1 MAHYISYSFFKNGLY
16 SYILKRELRIG
27 HKEELL
33 YGWEYCKN
41 IEFQADNTAV
51 KNEKYLDPKK
61 WHKQDTT
68 WALSLFG
75 TAIGAGVLFLPINA
89 GSGGLLS
96 LLLITLLAYPVM
108 YYSHRALAKMIYASN
123 SADEGITGTI
133 REYFGNKA
141 SIIFNIVYFVS
152 IYTIVLMYSVALTNT
167 ASSFIVHQLHMSEP
181 PRSILSLVLVLGL
194 IAILNFGQDITV
206 KIMSMLVYPFIASLL
221 FIAISLIPQWN
232 TSMLSF
238 SAVSTASTGTGYL
251 GTIWMILPIIV
262 FSFNHSPMI
271 SSFVMKQRATYG
283 IDATDA
289 KCAQIQKVC
298 YIMTFVVVM
307 FFVWSSTLSLTPN
320 DLKVAKEQNL
330 SILSYL
336 ANELNSPVI
345 TIAAPIIAF
354 VAITKSFLGHYIGAY
369 EVMRD
374 MIIKSS
380 KKRGKDIGEKTV
392 KTMILTFVVLT
403 CWYVAYTNPSIL
415 GIIDA
420 LSGPLVAAILCILP
434 MYAIH
439 KVSVLAKYKGRLSN
453 VFVIIIGIL
462 TVLASIKSLF

>member
-1 MAHYISYSFFKNGLY
+1 MSGNTAEK
-16 SYILKRELRIG
+16 
-27 HKEELL
+27 
-33 YGWEYCKN
+33 
-41 IEFQADNTAV
+41 IEFQAENTSV
-51 KNEKYLDPKK
+51 ENEKYPDPKK

-89 GSGGLLS
+89 GAGGLLS
-96 LLLITLLAYPVM
+96 LLLITILAYPVM
-108 YYSHRALAKMIYASN
+108 YYSHRALAKMIYASK
-123 SADEGITGTI
+123 SAEEGITGTI

-141 SIIFNIVYFVS
+141 SAVFNIVYFVS
-152 IYTIVLMYSVALTNT
+152 IYVIVLMYSVALTNT
-167 ASSFIVHQLHMSEP
+167 ASSFIVNQLHMKEP
-181 PRSILSLVLVLGL
+181 PRAILSLVLVIGL

-206 KIMSMLVYPFIASLL
+206 KVMSTLVYPFIASLL
-221 FIAISLIPQWN
+221 FIAISLIPKWN

-238 SAVSTASTGTGYL
+238 SSVSTGSTGTGYF
-251 GTIWMILPIIV
+251 GTILMILPIIV

-283 IDATDA
+283 IEATDA
-289 KCAQIQKVC
+289 KCAQIQKAC
-298 YIMTFVVVM
+298 YIMTFAVVM

-320 DLKVAKEQNL
+320 DLVMAKKENL

-354 VAITKSFLGHYIGAY
+354 MAITKSFLGHYIGVY

-374 MIIKSS
+374 MVIKSG
-380 KKRGKDIGEKTV
+380 KKRGKDLGEKTV

-403 CWYVAYTNPSIL
+403 CWYVAYANPSIL

-420 LSGPLVAAILCILP
+420 LSGPLVAAILCLLP

-439 KVSVLAKYKGRLSN
+439 KVPVLAKYKGKASN

-462 TVLASIKSLF
+462 TILASVKSLF

>member
-1 MAHYISYSFFKNGLY
+1 MHGNTAKKI
-16 SYILKRELRIG
+16 EL
-27 HKEELL
+27 
-33 YGWEYCKN
+33 
-41 IEFQADNTAV
+41 QAENTAV
-51 KNEKYLDPKK
+51 INEKYLDPKK

-96 LLLITLLAYPVM
+96 LLLITILAFPVM

-123 SADEGITGTI
+123 SAEEGITGTI
-133 REYFGNKA
+133 REYFGRKA
-141 SIIFNIVYFVS
+141 SVIFNIVYFFS

-167 ASSFIVHQLHMSEP
+167 ASSFIVNQLHMKEP
-181 PRSILSLVLVLGL
+181 PRAILSLVLVLGL

-238 SAVSTASTGTGYL
+238 SSVSTVTTGTGYFRM
-251 GTIWMILPIIV
+251 IWMILPIIV
-262 FSFNHSPMI
+262 FSFNHSPII

-283 IDATDA
+283 IATDA
-289 KCAQIQKVC
+289 KSAQIQKVC
-298 YIMTFVVVM
+298 YIMTFSVVM
-307 FFVWSSTLSLTPN
+307 FFVWSSVLSLTPN
-320 DLKVAKEQNL
+320 DLVMAKEQNL

-336 ANELNSPVI
+336 ANELNSPII

-354 VAITKSFLGHYIGAY
+354 VAITKSFLGHYVGAY

-374 MIIKSS
+374 MIIEYS
-380 KKRGKDIGEKTV
+380 KARGKDVKEKTV
-392 KTMILTFVVLT
+392 KTMILVFVVLT
-403 CWYVAYTNPSIL
+403 CWYVAYANPSIL
-415 GIIDA
+415 GLIDT
-420 LSGPLVAAILCILP
+420 LSGPLVAAILCVLP
-434 MYAIH
+434 MYTIR
-439 KVSVLAKYKGRLSN
+439 KVPVLAKYRGKMSN
-453 VFVIIIGIL
+453 VFVIVVGVL
-462 TVLASIKSLF
+462 TVLASIKAFF

>member
-1 MAHYISYSFFKNGLY
+1 
-16 SYILKRELRIG
+16 
-27 HKEELL
+27 
-33 YGWEYCKN
+33 
-41 IEFQADNTAV
+41 
-51 KNEKYLDPKK
+51 
-61 WHKQDTT
+61 
-68 WALSLFG
+68 
-75 TAIGAGVLFLPINA
+75 
-89 GSGGLLS
+89 
-96 LLLITLLAYPVM
+96 
-108 YYSHRALAKMIYASN
+108 
-123 SADEGITGTI
+123 
-133 REYFGNKA
+133 
-141 SIIFNIVYFVS
+141 
-152 IYTIVLMYSVALTNT
+152 MYSVALTNT

-181 PRSILSLVLVLGL
+181 QRSILSLVLVLGL
-194 IAILNFGQDITV
+194 ITILNFGQDITV

-298 YIMTFVVVM
+298 YIMTFAVVM

-380 KKRGKDIGEKTV
+380 KNVGKI
-392 KTMILTFVVLT
+392 
-403 CWYVAYTNPSIL
+403 
-415 GIIDA
+415 
-420 LSGPLVAAILCILP
+420 
-434 MYAIH
+434 
-439 KVSVLAKYKGRLSN
+439 
-453 VFVIIIGIL
+453 
-462 TVLASIKSLF
+462 

>member
-1 MAHYISYSFFKNGLY
+1 MNGNTA
-16 SYILKRELRIG
+16 
-27 HKEELL
+27 
-33 YGWEYCKN
+33 KN

-96 LLLITLLAYPVM
+96 LLLITILAYPVM

-167 ASSFIVHQLHMSEP
+167 ASSFIVHQLHMPEP
-181 PRSILSLVLVLGL
+181 PRAILSLVLVLGL
-194 IAILNFGQDITV
+194 ITILNFGQDITV

-238 SAVSTASTGTGYL
+238 SSVSTVSTGTGYF

-298 YIMTFVVVM
+298 YIMTFAVVM
-307 FFVWSSTLSLTPN
+307 FFVWSSTLSLTPD

-354 VAITKSFLGHYIGAY
+354 VAITKSFLGHY
-369 EVMRD
+369 
-374 MIIKSS
+374 
-380 KKRGKDIGEKTV
+380 
-392 KTMILTFVVLT
+392 
-403 CWYVAYTNPSIL
+403 
-415 GIIDA
+415 
-420 LSGPLVAAILCILP
+420 
-434 MYAIH
+434 
-439 KVSVLAKYKGRLSN
+439 
-453 VFVIIIGIL
+453 
-462 TVLASIKSLF
+462 

>member
-1 MAHYISYSFFKNGLY
+1 MNGNTA
-16 SYILKRELRIG
+16 K
-27 HKEELL
+27 K
-33 YGWEYCKN
+33 
-41 IEFQADNTAV
+41 IEFQAENTAV
-51 KNEKYLDPKK
+51 KNEKYPEPKK

-96 LLLITLLAYPVM
+96 LLLITILAFPVM
-108 YYSHRALAKMIYASN
+108 YYSHRALAKMINASN

-141 SIIFNIVYFVS
+141 SIIFNIVYFSS

-167 ASSFIVHQLHMSEP
+167 ASSFIVNQLHMQEP
-181 PRSILSLVLVLGL
+181 PRAILSLVLVLGL

-206 KIMSMLVYPFIASLL
+206 KIMSMLVYPFIVSLL

-238 SAVSTASTGTGYL
+238 SSISTASTGTGYF
-251 GTIWMILPIIV
+251 GMIGMILPIIV
-262 FSFNHSPMI
+262 FSFNHSPII
-271 SSFVMKQRATYG
+271 SSFVTKQRATYG
-283 IDATDA
+283 IEATDA

-298 YIMTFVVVM
+298 YIMTFAVVM

-320 DLKVAKEQNL
+320 DLIMAKEQNL

-336 ANELNSPVI
+336 ANELNSPLI
-345 TIAAPIIAF
+345 TIVAPLIAF
-354 VAITKSFLGHYIGAY
+354 MAITKSFLGHYIGAY

-374 MIIKSS
+374 MIIKFS
-380 KKRGKDIGEKTV
+380 KTRGKNIEEKTV
-392 KTMILTFVVLT
+392 KTMILAFVVLT
-403 CWYVAYTNPSIL
+403 CWYVAYANPSIL

-420 LSGPLVAAILCILP
+420 LSGPLVAAILCLLP
-434 MYAIH
+434 MYAIR
-439 KVSVLAKYKGRLSN
+439 KVPVLAKYRGKMSN
-453 VFVIIIGIL
+453 VFVIVIGVL
-462 TVLASIKSLF
+462 TVLASIMSLF

>member
-1 MAHYISYSFFKNGLY
+1 MNGNTA
-16 SYILKRELRIG
+16 
-27 HKEELL
+27 
-33 YGWEYCKN
+33 KN
-41 IEFQADNTAV
+41 IEFQADTTAV
-51 KNEKYLDPKK
+51 TNEKYLDPKK

-96 LLLITLLAYPVM
+96 LLLITILAYPVM

-141 SIIFNIVYFVS
+141 SIIFNVVYFVS

-167 ASSFIVHQLHMSEP
+167 ASSFIVHQLHMPEP
-181 PRSILSLVLVLGL
+181 PRAILSLVLVLGL

-238 SAVSTASTGTGYL
+238 SSVSTASTGTGYL
-251 GTIWMILPIIV
+251 GIIWMILPIVV

-283 IDATDA
+283 IEATDT

-298 YIMTFVVVM
+298 YIMTFAVVM

-369 EVMRD
+369 EVMCD
-374 MIIKSS
+374 IIIKSG

-403 CWYVAYTNPSIL
+403 CWYIAYTNPSIL

-434 MYAIH
+434 MYAIR
-439 KVSVLAKYKGRLSN
+439 KVSVLAKYRGKLSN